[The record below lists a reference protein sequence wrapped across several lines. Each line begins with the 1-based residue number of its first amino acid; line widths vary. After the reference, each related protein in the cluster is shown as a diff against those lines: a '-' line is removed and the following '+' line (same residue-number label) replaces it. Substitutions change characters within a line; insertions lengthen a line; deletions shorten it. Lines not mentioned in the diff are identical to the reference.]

1 MPWIRSRYPHVDR
14 TDEILQVS
22 AILDPV
28 LASDSRLANLARRNA
43 PDRSIFCRWDV
54 GNPDDGCIDLV
65 VDFEPAPDWHIVDV
79 RYWGFP
85 GDKWHLPFERDA
97 DLARQLALLALSLPS
112 RSAWGTD
119 RLSGPRR
126 SVPGALP
133 NPISSRSTIAETQ

>member
-14 TDEILQVS
+14 SDEILQVS

-28 LASDSRLANLARRNA
+28 LAPLGFAAGQSGASERTGQV
-43 PDRSIFCRWDV
+43 IFCRGDV

-65 VDFEPAPDWHIVDV
+65 VDLEPAPDWHIVDV

-112 RSAWGTD
+112 RLA
-119 RLSGPRR
+119 
-126 SVPGALP
+126 
-133 NPISSRSTIAETQ
+133 